1 MLSAAKHLARWAH
14 RCFAALSMTALDRSG
29 AEQLS
34 SAFEPCLRG
43 IYMALT
49 IGIIGLPQSGKTTL
63 FNALTKAGA
72 PISGYA
78 TSTVQANIA
87 VVQVPDPRLEPLA
100 EIFNPEKVTYA
111 TVEFVDVAGIGQA
124 TQTATGKSEG
134 LSAEFLGHI
143 RNADALAIVLRT
155 FENSNV
161 PHIYGDVDPNRDL
174 DSLNAELALTDLA
187 TVERR
192 IERTTK
198 AAKSGEKKY
207 QQELEVLRLLRDSL
221 NDLRLV
227 RQEELLAQDRAVLS
241 ELFLLTMKPRMYV
254 LNVSEDVLGA
264 ANDLLERIAAGEGVD
279 VETLE
284 GELKGIATVAKR
296 AKAEGSEVVAVS
308 ARLEAELAELPEED
322 AAEYLEA
329 LGLPKLGADRVIQVG
344 YRLLNLITFLT
355 AGEDEVRAWTVTKG
369 AKAPEAA
376 GKIHSDIERGFIRG
390 EVTRF
395 EDFMASGGSF
405 AAASKKGLQRLE
417 GKDYVVQDGDII
429 HFRFNVA
436 K

>member
-1 MLSAAKHLARWAH
+1 
-14 RCFAALSMTALDRSG
+14 
-29 AEQLS
+29 
-34 SAFEPCLRG
+34 
-43 IYMALT
+43 MALT
-49 IGIIGLPQSGKTTL
+49 IGIIGLPQSGKTSL

-78 TSTVQANIA
+78 TSTVQANLA
-87 VVQVPDPRLEPLA
+87 VVQVPDARLQPLA
-100 EIFNPEKVTYA
+100 DIFKPQKVTPA
-111 TVEFVDVAGIGQA
+111 TVEFVDVAGIGQGSQA
-124 TQTATGKSEG
+124 HKEKREG

-155 FENSNV
+155 FANDNV
-161 PHIYGDVDPNRDL
+161 PHIYESIDPNRDL

-187 TVERR
+187 TIERR

-207 QQELEVLRLLRDSL
+207 LQELEILRLLQDAL
-221 NDLRLV
+221 NELKPVSQLD
-227 RQEELLAQDRAVLS
+227 LLAQDHAVLD

-264 ANDLLERIAAGEGVD
+264 ANDLLNRIAAGEDVD
-279 VETLE
+279 VNTLE
-284 GELKGIATVAKR
+284 GELIGIAAVAKR
-296 AKAEGSEVVAVS
+296 GKAEGAEVVAVS
-308 ARLEAELAELPEED
+308 ARLEAELTELPEED
-322 AAEYLEA
+322 AHEYLES
-329 LGLPKLGADRVIQVG
+329 LGLPQLGTDRVIQVG

-355 AGEDEVRAWTVTKG
+355 AGEDEVRAWTVTRG

-376 GKIHSDIERGFIRG
+376 GKIHSDIERGFIRA

-395 EDFMASGGSF
+395 EDFMACGSF
-405 AAASKKGLQRLE
+405 AAATKKGLLRLE
-417 GKDYVVQDGDII
+417 GKDYIIQDGDIA
-429 HFRFNVA
+429 HFRFNVS

>member
-1 MLSAAKHLARWAH
+1 
-14 RCFAALSMTALDRSG
+14 
-29 AEQLS
+29 
-34 SAFEPCLRG
+34 
-43 IYMALT
+43 MALT

-78 TSTVQANIA
+78 TSTVQANQA
-87 VVQVPDPRLEPLA
+87 VVQVPDPRLQPLA
-100 EIFNPEKVTYA
+100 EIFHPKKVTYA
-111 TVEFVDVAGIGQA
+111 TVDFVDVAGIGQA
-124 TQTATGKSEG
+124 KHDTGEKRQG

-161 PHIYGDVDPNRDL
+161 PHPYNSIDPNRDL
-174 DSLNAELALTDLA
+174 DSLNAELALTDLS
-187 TVERR
+187 TVEKR

-198 AAKSGEKKY
+198 AAKSGDKKY
-207 QQELEVLRLLRDSL
+207 QQELAILRLLQEAL
-221 NDLRLV
+221 NDLRPV
-227 RQEELLAQDRAVLS
+227 SQVELLPQDRAVLD
-241 ELFLLTMKPRMYV
+241 ELFLLTLKPRMYV

-264 ANDLLERIAAGEGVD
+264 ANDLLARIAAGEDVD
-279 VETLE
+279 EATLE
-284 GELKGIATVAKR
+284 GELKGIAKIARR
-296 AKAEGSEVVAVS
+296 ARDEGSEVVAVS

-376 GKIHSDIERGFIRG
+376 GKIHSDIERGFIRA

-395 EDFMASGGSF
+395 EDFMATGSF

-417 GKDYVVQDGDII
+417 GKDYVIQDGDIA
-429 HFRFNVA
+429 HFRFNVG

>member
-1 MLSAAKHLARWAH
+1 
-14 RCFAALSMTALDRSG
+14 
-29 AEQLS
+29 
-34 SAFEPCLRG
+34 
-43 IYMALT
+43 MALT
-49 IGIIGLPQSGKTTL
+49 IGIIGLPQSGKTSL

-78 TSTVQANIA
+78 TSTVQANHA
-87 VVQVPDPRLEPLA
+87 VVQVPDARLQPLA
-100 EIFNPEKVTYA
+100 EIFNPKKVTPT
-111 TVEFVDVAGIGQA
+111 TVEFVDVAGLGQSSHA
-124 TQTATGKSEG
+124 EGEKHQG

-155 FENSNV
+155 FVNDNV
-161 PHIYGDVDPNRDL
+161 PHPYDTIDPNRDL

-187 TVERR
+187 TVEKR
-192 IERTTK
+192 IERTKK

-207 QQELEVLRLLRDSL
+207 QQEIEVLQLLQEALS
-221 NDLRLV
+221 DLRPISQL
-227 RQEELLAQDRAVLS
+227 ELLAQDRAVLN

-254 LNVSEDVLGA
+254 LNVSEDALGA
-264 ANDLLERIAAGEGVD
+264 AADLIDRISAGEDVD
-279 VETLE
+279 INKLE
-284 GELKGIATVAKR
+284 DELKSITRIAKR
-296 AKAEGSEVVAVS
+296 AKAEGAEVVAVS

-329 LGLPKLGADRVIQVG
+329 LGLPRLGADRVIQVG

-376 GKIHSDIERGFIRG
+376 GKIHSDIERGFIRA

-405 AAASKKGLQRLE
+405 AAAAKKGLQRLE
-417 GKDYVVQDGDII
+417 GKDYVMQDGDIA
-429 HFRFNVA
+429 HFRFNIGR
-436 K
+436 

>member
-1 MLSAAKHLARWAH
+1 
-14 RCFAALSMTALDRSG
+14 
-29 AEQLS
+29 
-34 SAFEPCLRG
+34 
-43 IYMALT
+43 MALT

-87 VVQVPDPRLEPLA
+87 VVQVPDPRLQPLA
-100 EIFNPEKVTYA
+100 AIFKPRKVTYA
-111 TVEFVDVAGIGQA
+111 TVEFVDVAGMGQS
-124 TQTATGKSEG
+124 TTAEKRG

-155 FENSNV
+155 FTDSNV
-161 PHIYGDVDPNRDL
+161 PHEEIDPNHDL
-174 DSLNAELALTDLA
+174 DSLNAELALTDLS
-187 TVERR
+187 TIEKR

-198 AAKSGEKKY
+198 AAKSGDKKY
-207 QQELEVLRLLRDSL
+207 QQELEVLRLLQEAL
-221 NDLRLV
+221 NDLRPV
-227 RQEELLAQDRAVLS
+227 SQVDLLAQDRAVLD
-241 ELFLLTMKPRMYV
+241 ELFLLTMKPRMYI

-264 ANDLLERIAAGEGVD
+264 AAALLARIAAGEDVD
-279 VETLE
+279 IATQE
-284 GELKGIATVAKR
+284 GELQGIATIALR
-296 AKAEGSEVVAVS
+296 ARAEGSEVVAVS
-308 ARLEAELAELPEED
+308 ARLEAELSELPEED
-322 AAEYLEA
+322 AAEYLES

-355 AGEDEVRAWTVTKG
+355 VGEDEVRAWTVRKG

-376 GKIHSDIERGFIRG
+376 GKVHSDIERGFIRA

-395 EDFMASGGSF
+395 EDFMACGSF
-405 AAASKKGLQRLE
+405 AAAAKKGLQRLE
-417 GKDYVVQDGDII
+417 GKDYVIQDGDIA
-429 HFRFNVA
+429 HFRFNVS

>member
-1 MLSAAKHLARWAH
+1 
-14 RCFAALSMTALDRSG
+14 
-29 AEQLS
+29 
-34 SAFEPCLRG
+34 
-43 IYMALT
+43 MALT

-63 FNALTKAGA
+63 FNALTRAGA

-87 VVQVPDPRLEPLA
+87 VVQVPDPRLQPLA
-100 EIFNPEKVTYA
+100 EIFKPRKVTYA
-111 TVEFVDVAGIGQA
+111 TVEFVDVAGMGQS
-124 TQTATGKSEG
+124 TTAEKRG

-155 FENSNV
+155 FANSNV
-161 PHIYGDVDPNRDL
+161 PHPYEDIDPNRDL

-198 AAKSGEKKY
+198 AAKSGDKKY
-207 QQELEVLRLLRDSL
+207 QQELEVLRLLQESL

-227 RQEELLAQDRAVLS
+227 SRVELLAQDHAVLD
-241 ELFLLTMKPRMYV
+241 ELFLLTMKPRMFV

-264 ANDLLERIAAGEGVD
+264 SNDLLERIAAGDDID
-279 VETLE
+279 VEKLE
-284 GELKGIATVAKR
+284 GELIGIAKVAQR

-308 ARLEAELAELPEED
+308 ARLEAELTELPEED
-322 AAEYLEA
+322 AAEYLES
-329 LGLPKLGADRVIQVG
+329 LGLPKLGTDRVIQVG

-355 AGEDEVRAWTVTKG
+355 AGEDEVRAWTVTRG

-376 GKIHSDIERGFIRG
+376 GKIHSDIERGFIRA

-405 AAASKKGLQRLE
+405 VAASKKGLQRLE
-417 GKDYVVQDGDII
+417 GKDYVIKDGDIA
-429 HFRFNVA
+429 HFRFNIGKA
-436 K
+436 

>member
-1 MLSAAKHLARWAH
+1 VDASEIK
-14 RCFAALSMTALDRSG
+14 
-29 AEQLS
+29 
-34 SAFEPCLRG
+34 RG
-43 IYMALT
+43 KQMALT

-78 TSTVQANIA
+78 TSTVQANMA
-87 VVQVPDPRLEPLA
+87 VVQVPDSRLEPLA
-100 EIFNPEKVTYA
+100 EIFKPKKVIYA
-111 TVEFVDVAGIGQA
+111 TVEFVDVAGIGQGA
-124 TQTATGKSEG
+124 HTATERREG

-161 PHIYGDVDPNRDL
+161 PHIYGDIDPNRDL

-198 AAKSGEKKY
+198 AAKSGDKKY
-207 QQELEVLRLLRDSL
+207 QQELEVLRLLQEAL
-221 NDLRLV
+221 NDLKLV
-227 RQEELLAQDRAVLS
+227 SQVELLAQDRAVLN

-264 ANDLLERIAAGEGVD
+264 ANDLLERIGAGKDVD
-279 VETLE
+279 VAKLE
-284 GELKGIATVAKR
+284 GELIGIAIVAKR

-308 ARLEAELAELPEED
+308 ARLEAELAELPVED
-322 AAEYLEA
+322 AAEYLES

-355 AGEDEVRAWTVTKG
+355 AGEDEVRAWTVTRG

-376 GKIHSDIERGFIRG
+376 GKIHSDIERGFIRA
-390 EVTRF
+390 EVTHF
-395 EDFMASGGSF
+395 DDFMSCGGSF

-417 GKDYVVQDGDII
+417 GKEYVIQDGDIA
-429 HFRFNVA
+429 HFRFNVG

>member
-1 MLSAAKHLARWAH
+1 
-14 RCFAALSMTALDRSG
+14 
-29 AEQLS
+29 
-34 SAFEPCLRG
+34 
-43 IYMALT
+43 MALT

-63 FNALTKAGA
+63 FNALTRANA

-78 TSTVQANIA
+78 TSTVQANVA
-87 VVQVPDPRLEPLA
+87 MVQVPDPRLQPLA
-100 EIFNPEKVTYA
+100 EIFHPKKVTPT
-111 TVEFVDVAGIGQA
+111 TVEFVDVAGVGQHA
-124 TQTATGKSEG
+124 PEGEERRQG

-161 PHIYGDVDPNRDL
+161 PHVYDTIDPNRDL

-207 QQELEVLRLLRDSL
+207 AQELETLRKLQEALNELKLVAQLDLDAQEQTLLD
-221 NDLRLV
+221 
-227 RQEELLAQDRAVLS
+227 
-241 ELFLLTMKPRMYV
+241 ELFLLTAKPRMYV
-254 LNVSEDVLGA
+254 LNVSEDALGE
-264 ANDLLERIAAGEGVD
+264 ANGLLERIAAGETVD
-279 VETLE
+279 TSALS
-284 GELKGIATVAKR
+284 GELQGVAKIAQR
-296 AKAEGSEVVAVS
+296 ARTEGAEVVAVS
-308 ARLEAELAELPEED
+308 ARLEAELVELPEAD
-322 AAEYLEA
+322 AAEYLET

-376 GKIHSDIERGFIRG
+376 GKIHSDIERGFIRA
-390 EVTRF
+390 EVTSF
-395 EDFMASGGSF
+395 DDFMAAGGSF
-405 AAASKKGLQRLE
+405 AAAAKKGVQRLE
-417 GKDYVVQDGDII
+417 GKDYVIQDGDIA
-429 HFRFNVA
+429 HFRFNVGR
-436 K
+436 

>member
-1 MLSAAKHLARWAH
+1 MTSRRKIHM
-14 RCFAALSMTALDRSG
+14 ALS
-29 AEQLS
+29 
-34 SAFEPCLRG
+34 
-43 IYMALT
+43 

-78 TSTVQANIA
+78 TSTVQANMA

-100 EIFNPEKVTYA
+100 EIFHPKKVTYA
-111 TVEFVDVAGIGQA
+111 TVEFVDVAGIGQGA
-124 TQTATGKSEG
+124 HTATERREG

-264 ANDLLERIAAGEGVD
+264 ANDLLERIVAGEDVD

-355 AGEDEVRAWTVTKG
+355 AGEDEVRAWTVRKG

-376 GKIHSDIERGFIRG
+376 GKIHTDIERGFICA

-395 EDFMASGGSF
+395 EDFMACGSF
-405 AAASKKGLQRLE
+405 AAAAKKGLQRLE
-417 GKDYVVQDGDII
+417 GKDYVIQDGDIA
-429 HFRFNVA
+429 HFRFNVG

>member
-1 MLSAAKHLARWAH
+1 
-14 RCFAALSMTALDRSG
+14 
-29 AEQLS
+29 
-34 SAFEPCLRG
+34 
-43 IYMALT
+43 MALT

-78 TSTVQANIA
+78 TSTVQANMA
-87 VVQVPDPRLEPLA
+87 VVQVPDARLEPLA
-100 EIFNPEKVTYA
+100 EIFKPKKVTYA
-111 TVEFVDVAGIGQA
+111 TVEFVDVAGIGQGA
-124 TQTATGKSEG
+124 HTATERREG

-161 PHIYGDVDPNRDL
+161 PHIYGGIDPNRDL

-198 AAKSGEKKY
+198 AAKSGDKKY
-207 QQELEVLRLLRDSL
+207 QQELEVLRLLQEAL
-221 NDLRLV
+221 NDLKLASQV
-227 RQEELLAQDRAVLS
+227 ELLAQDLAVLD

-264 ANDLLERIAAGEGVD
+264 ANDLLERIAAGKDVD
-279 VETLE
+279 VATLE
-284 GELKGIATVAKR
+284 GELKGIANVAKR

-308 ARLEAELAELPEED
+308 ARLEAELTELPEED
-322 AAEYLEA
+322 AAEYLES

-355 AGEDEVRAWTVTKG
+355 AGEDEVRAWTVTRG

-376 GKIHSDIERGFIRG
+376 GKIHSDIERGFIRA
-390 EVTRF
+390 EVTHF
-395 EDFMASGGSF
+395 DDFMASGGSF

-417 GKDYVVQDGDII
+417 GKDYVIKDGDIA
-429 HFRFNVA
+429 HFRFNVGKA
-436 K
+436 

>member
-1 MLSAAKHLARWAH
+1 
-14 RCFAALSMTALDRSG
+14 
-29 AEQLS
+29 
-34 SAFEPCLRG
+34 
-43 IYMALT
+43 MALT

-63 FNALTKAGA
+63 FNALTRAGA

-87 VVQVPDPRLEPLA
+87 VVQVPDPRLQPLA
-100 EIFNPEKVTYA
+100 EIFKPRKVTYA
-111 TVEFVDVAGIGQA
+111 TVEFVDVAGMGQS
-124 TQTATGKSEG
+124 TTAEKRG

-155 FENSNV
+155 FANSNV
-161 PHIYGDVDPNRDL
+161 PHIYGDIDPNRDL

-187 TVERR
+187 TVEKR

-198 AAKSGEKKY
+198 AAKSGDKKY
-207 QQELEVLRLLRDSL
+207 VRELEVLRLLQDAL
-221 NDLRLV
+221 NDLRPTSQV
-227 RQEELLAQDRAVLS
+227 ELLAQDRVVLS

-264 ANDLLERIAAGEGVD
+264 ANNLLERVAAHKDVD
-279 VETLE
+279 EPELE
-284 GELKGIATVAKR
+284 GELKGIATIAKR
-296 AKAEGSEVVAVS
+296 AQSEGSEVVAVS
-308 ARLEAELAELPEED
+308 ARLEAELTELPEED
-322 AAEYLEA
+322 ANEYLES
-329 LGLPKLGADRVIQVG
+329 LGLPRLGTDRVIQVG

-376 GKIHSDIERGFIRG
+376 GKLHSDIERGFIRAD
-390 EVTRF
+390 VTRYD
-395 EDFMASGGSF
+395 DFMASGGSF
-405 AAASKKGLQRLE
+405 AAAKEKGLFRLE
-417 GKDYVVQDGDII
+417 GKDYVIQDGDIA
-429 HFRFNVA
+429 HFRFNVG

>member
-1 MLSAAKHLARWAH
+1 
-14 RCFAALSMTALDRSG
+14 
-29 AEQLS
+29 
-34 SAFEPCLRG
+34 
-43 IYMALT
+43 MALT

-63 FNALTKAGA
+63 FNALTRAGA

-78 TSTVQANIA
+78 TSTVQANFA
-87 VVQVPDPRLEPLA
+87 VVQVPDPRLQPLA
-100 EIFNPEKVTYA
+100 EIFNPKKVTYA
-111 TVEFVDVAGIGQA
+111 TVEFVDVAGMGQGG
-124 TQTATGKSEG
+124 QGPKEKHEG
-134 LSAEFLGHI
+134 LNPEFLGHI

-155 FENSNV
+155 FANDNV

-187 TVERR
+187 TVEKR

-207 QQELEVLRLLRDSL
+207 QQELEILGLLRDTL
-221 NDLRLV
+221 NDLKLV
-227 RQEELLAQDRAVLS
+227 SQLELLPQDRATLK

-254 LNVSEDVLGA
+254 LNVSEDALGEA
-264 ANDLLERIAAGEGVD
+264 AKVLERIAGGEDVD
-279 VETLE
+279 VSTLE
-284 GELKGIATVAKR
+284 GELKGIATIAKR

-322 AAEYLEA
+322 AAEYLES

-395 EDFMASGGSF
+395 EDFMAAGGSF
-405 AAASKKGLQRLE
+405 AAAAKKGLQRLE

-429 HFRFNVA
+429 HFRFNVG

>member
-1 MLSAAKHLARWAH
+1 
-14 RCFAALSMTALDRSG
+14 
-29 AEQLS
+29 
-34 SAFEPCLRG
+34 
-43 IYMALT
+43 MALT

-78 TSTVQANIA
+78 TSTVQANVA
-87 VVQVPDPRLEPLA
+87 VVQVPDARLQPLA
-100 EIFNPEKVTYA
+100 EIFNPRKVTYT
-111 TVEFVDVAGIGQA
+111 TVEFVDVAGMGQG
-124 TQTATGKSEG
+124 TQGPEENRKG

-155 FENSNV
+155 FNNSNV
-161 PHIYGDVDPNRDL
+161 PHIYETIDPVRDL
-174 DSLNAELALTDLA
+174 DTLNAELALTDLA

-207 QQELEVLRLLRDSL
+207 QHELEVLHRLQDAL
-221 NDLRLV
+221 N
-227 RQEELLAQDRAVLS
+227 ELKLASQVALDPSDRPILN

-254 LNVSEDVLGA
+254 LNVSEDVLGEA
-264 ANDLLERIAAGEGVD
+264 SDLLARIAAGESIQID
-279 VETLE
+279 SLND
-284 GELKGIATVAKR
+284 ELKGVARIAQR
-296 AKAEGSEVVAVS
+296 ARAEGAEVVAVS
-308 ARLEAELAELPEED
+308 ARLEAELAELSEED
-322 AAEYLEA
+322 AREYLEA
-329 LGLPKLGADRVIQVG
+329 LGLSQLGADRVIQVG

-376 GKIHSDIERGFIRG
+376 GKIHSDIERGFIRA

-395 EDFMASGGSF
+395 EDFMANGSF
-405 AAASKKGLQRLE
+405 AAAAKKGLQRLE

-429 HFRFNVA
+429 HFRFNVS